1 YHVRTNAFIISR
13 ALALECWPRFIPTKR
28 TAYLFEAGKRSLTS
42 RVMRLGLNVLVVG
55 RDGRGY
61 AKEDWATSR
70 TYRSGQQE
78 NLLVADTQTDRYKES
93 SLQKKRYL
101 AHAAWGKSAPNLTS

>member
-1 YHVRTNAFIISR
+1 
-13 ALALECWPRFIPTKR
+13 
-28 TAYLFEAGKRSLTS
+28 
-42 RVMRLGLNVLVVG
+42 MRLGLDVLVVG
-55 RDGRGY
+55 SDGRGY
-61 AKEDWATSR
+61 AKEDWAISR

-93 SLQKKRYL
+93 SLQMKRYL